1 MDFLKQRKTGVLLIF
16 LGIALI
22 MFGIL
27 RGEMHTV
34 FMKAVNICLECVG
47 IG

>member
-1 MDFLKQRKTGVLLIF
+1 MDFLKQRKTAALLILVGMILMV
-16 LGIALI
+16 LGV
-22 MFGIL
+22 L
-27 RGEMHTV
+27 RGEMDTV